1 MKNTLSHPTALP
13 PAFDF
18 SQAPLLVIW
27 ESTRSCALACDHCR
41 ANADTTQHPNEL
53 TTAEGKNLID
63 QVKAMGTPI
72 MILSGG
78 DPLNRK
84 DLEELIRYGKSAGLR
99 MGTIPAATPNLTRE
113 RLASLKEAGV
123 DQIAFSLDGATAAS
137 HDSFRRTP
145 GAFDVVLRAAKDARA
160 MGIPI
165 QINSCF
171 GAWNWH
177 EFDAVAE
184 LVSSLDIAF
193 WEVFFL
199 IPVGRGAKLG
209 GLTPAQFEDGFAKL
223 RKMTQEKSFV
233 IKLTEGQHFRRYA
246 LQQETAAGTGAAARV
261 EHTVAR
267 PASLRAGLR
276 LPKRAVNAAD
286 GFMFVDHLG
295 DICPSG
301 FLPVRRGNVREDGL
315 AEVYRHD
322 ELFRGLRDHSR
333 LKGKCGVCEYREVC
347 GGSRAR
353 AWATTG
359 DAWAPDES
367 CAYEPQGAR
376 VAPSSST
383 GNL

>member
-1 MKNTLSHPTALP
+1 MTQSSQHPAALP
-13 PAFDF
+13 APFDF

-27 ESTRSCALACDHCR
+27 ETTRSCALACDHCR
-41 ANADTTQHPNEL
+41 ADADTTQHPNEL
-53 TTAEGKNLID
+53 STAEGKNLID

-99 MGTIPAATPNLTRE
+99 MGTIPAATPQLTHE
-113 RLASLKEAGV
+113 RLASLKDSGV

-137 HDSFRRTP
+137 HDAFRRTP
-145 GAFDVVLRAAKDARA
+145 GAYDTVLRAARWARE
-160 MGIPI
+160 MGVPI

-177 EFDAVAE
+177 EFDALAE
-184 LVSSLDIAF
+184 LVATLDIAF

-209 GLTPAQFEDGFAKL
+209 GLTPAQFEEGFAKL
-223 RKMTQEKSFV
+223 RKMTQEKPFV
-233 IKLTEGQHFRRYA
+233 VKLTEGQHFRRFA
-246 LQQETAAGTGAAARV
+246 LQQESSGGAGLAARV

-276 LPKRAVNAAD
+276 LPKRAVNAGD

-301 FLPVRRGNVREDGL
+301 FLPVRRGNIRGDGL
-315 AEVYRHD
+315 AETYRYD
-322 ELFRGLRDHSR
+322 DFFRGLRDHSR
-333 LKGKCGVCEYREVC
+333 LKGKCGGCEYREVC

-359 DAWAPDES
+359 DAWAEDAS
-367 CAYEPQGAR
+367 CVYEPGR
-376 VAPSSST
+376 VGS
-383 GNL
+383 

>member
-1 MKNTLSHPTALP
+1 MTETRASGHPASLP
-13 PAFDF
+13 APFDF

-27 ESTRSCALACDHCR
+27 ETTRSCALACDHCR
-41 ANADTTQHPNEL
+41 ADADTTQHPNEL

-63 QVKAMGTPI
+63 QVRAMGTPI

-84 DLEELIRYGKSAGLR
+84 DLEELIHYGKSAGLR

-113 RLASLKEAGV
+113 RLAALKEAGV

-137 HDSFRRTP
+137 HDAFRRTP
-145 GAFDVVLRAAKDARA
+145 GAFDTVLRAARWARE
-160 MGIPI
+160 MGVPI
-165 QINSCF
+165 QVNSCF

-184 LVSSLDIAF
+184 LVSGLDIAF

-209 GLTPAQFEDGFAKL
+209 GLTPAQFEEGFAKL
-223 RKMTQEKSFV
+223 RKMTLEKPFV
-233 IKLTEGQHFRRYA
+233 VKLTEGQHFRRFA
-246 LQQETAAGTGAAARV
+246 LQQESSGGAGVAARV
-261 EHTVAR
+261 ERTVAR

-276 LPKRAVNAAD
+276 LPKRAVNAGD
-286 GFMFVDHLG
+286 GFLFVDHLG

-301 FLPVRRGNVREDGL
+301 FLPVRRGNVRENGL
-315 AEVYRHD
+315 AETYRHD
-322 ELFRGLRDHSR
+322 CLFRGLRDHSR

-359 DAWAPDES
+359 DAWAEDTS
-367 CAYEPQGAR
+367 CAYQPK
-376 VAPSSST
+376 S
-383 GNL
+383 